1 MIKILGI
8 IVLGLLYDQNVYANI
23 FGTKDIIK
31 FSECYPSEYN
41 SYKKYKNSEDNI
53 FDEWSWEINLKKD
66 TVTRTVLWSDKKIA
80 IAKKN
85 GHFLKKID
93 IDSFPIL
100 SSSTN
105 FVVITDKNYEFTLNI
120 QTGHIQTISKNTSN
134 LNRVGTK
141 CKIS

>member
-1 MIKILGI
+1 MIKIIGI
-8 IVLGLLYDQNVYANI
+8 IFLGLLYNQNVYANI

-31 FSECYPSEYN
+31 FSECFPSEYN

-53 FDEWSWEINLKKD
+53 FDELSWEINLKKD
-66 TVTRTVLWSDKKIA
+66 TVTRTVIWNDKEIV

-85 GHFLKKID
+85 GLDLKKID
-93 IDSFPIL
+93 IDSFPI
-100 SSSTN
+100 SSLTTN
-105 FVVITDKNYEFTLNI
+105 FVVIADKNYEFTLNI

>member
-41 SYKKYKNSEDNI
+41 NYKKYKNSDSP
-53 FDEWSWEINLKKD
+53 FDESSWEINLKKD
-66 TVTRTVLWSDKKIA
+66 TVTRTAVWSDKEIA

-85 GHFLKKID
+85 GHYLKKID
-93 IDSFPIL
+93 IESFSIL

-105 FVVITDKNYEFTLNI
+105 FVVIADKNYEFTFNI